1 MGKFIDLTGQTF
13 NDLTV
18 LYKAESQKGRVFW
31 HCKCSCGNEKDIRAD
46 GLKAGKIKTCGECKN
61 IRHLIDLT
69 GQTFGQL
76 TVLEKDNEKIGN
88 KTYWICQCS
97 CGNKK
102 SIRGDQLKSGEIKTC
117 GCGKINNLIGK
128 VFGKLTVLEQTD
140 KRINRNIVWKCQCEC
155 GNIYYATTHNLV
167 NGHICSC
174 GCLSSSIGE
183 LTIKK
188 LLENNNILFKQQMT
202 FENCKNKHLLPFD
215 FYVNNKY
222 LIEFDG
228 IQHFQPIEYFGGIT
242 EFKERKQNDE
252 IKNNYCKINNIPLI
266 RIPYTA
272 LKTLQLE
279 DLLLETTQ
287 YLIN

>member
-1 MGKFIDLTGQTF
+1 MILI
-13 NDLTV
+13 
-18 LYKAESQKGRVFW
+18 
-31 HCKCSCGNEKDIRAD
+31 SCIIQ
-46 GLKAGKIKTCGECKN
+46 IK
-61 IRHLIDLT
+61 
-69 GQTFGQL
+69 
-76 TVLEKDNEKIGN
+76 
-88 KTYWICQCS
+88 
-97 CGNKK
+97 
-102 SIRGDQLKSGEIKTC
+102 
-117 GCGKINNLIGK
+117 
-128 VFGKLTVLEQTD
+128 
-140 KRINRNIVWKCQCEC
+140 
-155 GNIYYATTHNLV
+155 NLV

-188 LLENNNILFKQQMT
+188 LLENNNILFKQQIT

-228 IQHFQPIEYFGGIT
+228 IQHFQPVEHFGGIV

-266 RIPYTA
+266 RIPYTT